1 MNKNEKIKLLADL
14 VAIRSMND
22 NEEAVAEYLAA
33 FLDKYGIESEIVQ
46 YAPHRANLVDTKTWL
61 MLLVTGTLILFN

>member
-1 MNKNEKIKLLADL
+1 MNKNEKIKLIADL

-46 YAPHRANLVDTKTWL
+46 YATASS
-61 MLLVTGTLILFN
+61 

>member
-33 FLDKYGIESEIVQ
+33 FLDNYGIESEIVQ
-46 YAPHRANLVDTKTWL
+46 YATASS
-61 MLLVTGTLILFN
+61 